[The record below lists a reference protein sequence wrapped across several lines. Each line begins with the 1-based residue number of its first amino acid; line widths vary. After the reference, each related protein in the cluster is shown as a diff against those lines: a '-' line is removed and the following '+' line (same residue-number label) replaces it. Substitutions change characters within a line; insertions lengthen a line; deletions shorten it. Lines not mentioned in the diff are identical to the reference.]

1 MVFETDRLIMRDWTM
16 GDVAAAFR
24 MYSDAEVM
32 RFLGAPPPG
41 NPVADLDQMRERLQA
56 NIDKVDSIRPMGF
69 WAIETKA
76 DKRIVGT
83 LLVKPILETDV
94 IEIGWHLA
102 RAEWGNGYATEAALA
117 GRDYAFSVVGVDD
130 LVAIAI
136 PENSA
141 SLAVMRRIGLKDRG
155 FTEDFHDYRL
165 ALFGLTRAEWDA
177 R

>member
-1 MVFETDRLIMRDWTM
+1 MD
-16 GDVAAAFR
+16 DVAAAFR
-24 MYSDAEVM
+24 MYGDAEVM

-41 NPVADLDQMRERLQA
+41 QPVPDLATMRDRLQA
-56 NIDKVDSIRPMGF
+56 NIDRTDQLRPMGF
-69 WAIETKA
+69 WAIESKS
-76 DKRIVGT
+76 DQRVVGT
-83 LLVKPILETDV
+83 LLVKPILETAV

-136 PENSA
+136 PENEP

-155 FTEDFHDYRL
+155 FTEEFHDYRL
-165 ALFGLTRAEWDA
+165 ALFGLTREQWED
-177 R
+177 RLKEPD

>member
-1 MVFETDRLIMRDWTM
+1 MVFETERLIVRDWSM
-16 GDVAAAFR
+16 DDVAAAYR
-24 MYSDAEVM
+24 IYSDAEVM

-41 NPVADLDQMRERLQA
+41 QPIPDLAAMRERLQA
-56 NIDKVDSIRPMGF
+56 NIDRADQLRPMGF
-69 WAIETKA
+69 WAIETKS
-76 DKRIVGT
+76 DKRIVGS

-102 RAEWGNGYATEAALA
+102 RADWGNGYATEAAMA
-117 GRDYAFSVVGVDD
+117 GRDYAFAVVGVDD

-136 PENSA
+136 PENTA

-155 FTEDFHDYRL
+155 FTEDFHNYRL
-165 ALFGLTRAEWDA
+165 ALFGMTRAEWDA